1 MSCSMLLGWKHCRHH
16 DHEEDEPIPPTQ
28 LANLLPDNLESLHL
42 AFDHLHEN
50 RNGCRYV
57 CDIVRGIVADAAR
70 LKALKRI
77 SITRHTQHRKCVVYR
92 YCNLCQDHLSRSE
105 RVDMARMEDMVVQE
119 LLQGTGIEIDFK
131 VGELFS
137 RC

>member
-1 MSCSMLLGWKHCRHH
+1 MTGFTSHTWKNGAGSVRFVLGKEESEMCPVSCSMLLGWKHCRHH

-77 SITRHTQHRKCVVYR
+77 SITRHTQHR
-92 YCNLCQDHLSRSE
+92 S
-105 RVDMARMEDMVVQE
+105 A
-119 LLQGTGIEIDFK
+119 
-131 VGELFS
+131 
-137 RC
+137 